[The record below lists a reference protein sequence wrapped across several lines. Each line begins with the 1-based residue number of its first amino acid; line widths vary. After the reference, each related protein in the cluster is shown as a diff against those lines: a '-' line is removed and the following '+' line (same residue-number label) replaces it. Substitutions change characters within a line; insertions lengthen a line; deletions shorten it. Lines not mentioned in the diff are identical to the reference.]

1 MANISRILLVSSVL
15 PTGGD
20 STESARP
27 AVAAFGCSTDGR
39 KSRRRSGVG
48 LVLCRSSTAGAQG
61 GRKMEDYN
69 TAMKRMM
76 HNPYECH
83 HDLGISRPT
92 VFLDKSIIV
101 ICFSFLEQGETV
113 FCFSRPICCSNLF
126 FEIANLD
133 NLRLIFWRR
142 MLYCFADRYLN
153 YNLVS

>member
-1 MANISRILLVSSVL
+1 MANISRILLISSFL

-76 HNPYECH
+76 RNPYEYH

-92 VFLDKSIIV
+92 VFLDQSIVV
-101 ICFSFLEQGETV
+101 ICFS
-113 FCFSRPICCSNLF
+113 
-126 FEIANLD
+126 
-133 NLRLIFWRR
+133 RLP
-142 MLYCFADRYLN
+142 L
-153 YNLVS
+153 